1 MRSVLKASGLATFL
15 IVAGTTA
22 NAQAPSKQYP
32 EPVSPPAPTKTLPA
46 PQAPSK
52 TPPIAV
58 TPVPQVGE
66 STPPTETP
74 MPPPADGK
82 DVPKDLPKPTPP
94 PAGRDVPVDQPPP
107 AGAVPVPQPPAVPAP
122 PPAAVPTPPPAAAPA
137 PAADAVPAPAAGAVP
152 APPATP
158 PPGAASILPGSP
170 SAPRGLASVPVA
182 NRFPAGVQGGNNN
195 LHRNQGAASKE
206 ALIAYDRGYELYWSG
221 QAAEAL
227 TQLRIATASP
237 NAEARAWYYRGLAE
251 LALGDQ
257 SSASS
262 SIELGAQLHAQSEPN
277 ARETWRALTRVQG
290 SIRGFIDD
298 ALARNRTAIEGM
310 SLARSK

>member
-52 TPPIAV
+52 TPPMAV

-107 AGAVPVPQPPAVPAP
+107 AGAVPAPQPPAVPAP

-137 PAADAVPAPAAGAVP
+137 PAAGAVP
-152 APPATP
+152 TPPATP

-182 NRFPAGVQGGNNN
+182 NRFPAGVQRGNNT

-262 SIELGAQLHAQSEPN
+262 SIELGAQLHARSEPN